1 MLSLYLCM
9 SISLLITGVMVRSVP
24 TRSGDSGVTEEAPLR
39 GDDRTRVVCCP
50 SFEHLFKN
58 TIPHFCP
65 ITTAAMSLDLQQT
78 LAELQAAY
86 DAPASSEQLSTQ
98 LAKLKVSHV
107 ITPVLSRDIPANRFI
122 TARASPVRLIFCS
135 SFCRPPGP
143 YCRSIHT

>member
-24 TRSGDSGVTEEAPLR
+24 TRSGDSGVMEEAPLR

-50 SFEHLFKN
+50 SFEHLFNN

-98 LAKLKVSHV
+98 LAKLKVSHH
-107 ITPVLSRDIPANRFI
+107 TCALSRHP
-122 TARASPVRLIFCS
+122 S
-135 SFCRPPGP
+135 
-143 YCRSIHT
+143 